1 MRSSIIGVLILPA
14 ALSFSGLAAAGQDV
28 TLDQL
33 PPAVRATLEK
43 ETKGGSIKDI
53 EKDREG
59 GKDIYEVE
67 FTLDGHDWE
76 LDIAADGKLL
86 EKRLD

>member
-1 MRSSIIGVLILPA
+1 MRSIIGALCLPA
-14 ALSFSGLAAAGQDV
+14 VLSVTGVAAAGQDV

-53 EKDREG
+53 EKDREA

-67 FTLDGHDWE
+67 FTMDGHDWE

>member
-1 MRSSIIGVLILPA
+1 MRSFIGALILPA
-14 ALSFSGLAAAGQDV
+14 ALCCTTLALAGQDV

-59 GKDIYEVE
+59 GKEIYEVE

>member
-1 MRSSIIGVLILPA
+1 MRSFIGALILPA
-14 ALSFSGLAAAGQDV
+14 ALSVSSLAAAGQDV

-33 PPAVRATLEK
+33 PPAVRTTIEK
-43 ETKGGSIKDI
+43 ETKGGSLKGI

-67 FTLDGHDWE
+67 FTMDGHEWE